1 MDEVHV
7 DDFILE
13 KRAKELRSQIGT
25 KKKSE
30 TPEQTKERMK
40 KTLSQR
46 DAALNDI
53 YDYQDKTGIP
63 DPKEAEKNFY
73 DNEINQKD

>member
-1 MDEVHV
+1 MDEMHV

-13 KRAKELRSQIGT
+13 KRAKELRSQIGL

-30 TPEQTKERMK
+30 TAEQTKERMK

-46 DAALNDI
+46 DAALNEI

-63 DPKEAEKNFY
+63 DPKETEQNFFE
-73 DNEINQKD
+73 NEANQKD